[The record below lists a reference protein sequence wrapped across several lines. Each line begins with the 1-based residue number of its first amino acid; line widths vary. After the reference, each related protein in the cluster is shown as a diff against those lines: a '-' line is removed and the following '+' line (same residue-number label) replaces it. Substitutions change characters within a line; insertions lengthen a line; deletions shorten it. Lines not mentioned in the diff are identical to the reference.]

1 MDSLK
6 KTDYSKNRDTRLAIR
21 LTSELKDACV
31 EKAKIGDLTLSQIT
45 CRLLKRWV
53 KDDLDIGNEDML

>member
-1 MDSLK
+1 M
-6 KTDYSKNRDTRLAIR
+6 DYSKKRDTRLAIR

-31 EKAKIGDLTLSQIT
+31 AKCSTGDLTLSQVT

-53 KDDLDIGNEDML
+53 DGKLDIGNEEMM